1 MKCLKLETNIEYRVS
16 SIEERVSRNEMIYH
30 LLWYLRD
37 VFTHQLGFYAYQ
49 NVVFRSVS
57 AILTSLLIALIIGP
71 KIIRWLMRKKIGDR
85 PEFHHATLNE
95 LTKQKANTPTMGGL
109 IIILSA
115 VSTTL
120 LWAKLNNPFV
130 QKAIVLVIWFGALG
144 GVDDWLKL
152 TVDVRHRTRNGL
164 KPWEKLI
171 FQIGGAVLIASFL
184 YADFVNID
192 DAKLFWLPF
201 YKHGLPLANWMFIL
215 VAIFYLSATS
225 NAVNLTDGMDGLA
238 AGCVGMVSL
247 VLAILCFVAS
257 ETMSR
262 TTPVTWASYLLLP
275 AIPQAGELSIFYS
288 AILGA
293 VLGFLW
299 FNCHP
304 AQTFMGDVGSLP
316 LGAAMG
322 YGALVT
328 RNEILL
334 LIIGGVFVV
343 ELLSVVLQVGYF
355 KYTGGKRLFR
365 CAPIHHH
372 FHLIGWSEPQVVVR
386 FWLLAA
392 AFAALALA
400 TLKIR

>member
-1 MKCLKLETNIEYRVS
+1 
-16 SIEERVSRNEMIYH
+16 MIYH
-30 LLWYLRD
+30 LLRHLHDPVTNRPL
-37 VFTHQLGFYAYQ
+37 FGFYAYE
-49 NVVFRSVS
+49 NVMFRSV
-57 AILTSLLIALIIGP
+57 AATLTSLLIAVLIGP
-71 KIIRWLMRKKIGDR
+71 RIIRWLMRKKIGDR

-95 LTKQKANTPTMGGL
+95 LTKEKANTPTMGGL
-109 IIILSA
+109 IIIFGILA
-115 VSTTL
+115 ATL
-120 LWAKLNNPFV
+120 LWADLWNPFV
-130 QKAIVLVIWFGALG
+130 QKGIFLIVWFGGLG
-144 GVDDWLKL
+144 AVDDWLKL
-152 TVDVRHRTRNGL
+152 TVDSRHRSRNGL
-164 KPWEKLI
+164 RAWEKLI
-171 FQIGGAVLIASFL
+171 FQIGAAVLIASFL
-184 YADFVNID
+184 YVDFARLGADGRPVVPDGIR
-192 DAKLFWLPF
+192 FWLPF
-201 YKHGLPLANWMFIL
+201 YKRSLWLAIWMFIL
-215 VAIFYLSATS
+215 IATFYLSATS
-225 NAVNLTDGMDGLA
+225 NAVNLADGMDGLA
-238 AGCVGMVSL
+238 AGCVAMVSL
-247 VLAILCFVAS
+247 VLALLCYVAS
-257 ETMSR
+257 ETMAR
-262 TTPVTWASYLLLP
+262 TTDVTWASYLLLP
-275 AIPQAGELSIFYS
+275 YISQAGELSIFYS

-304 AQTFMGDVGSLP
+304 AQAFMGDVGSLP

-334 LIIGGVFVV
+334 LVIGGVFVI

-355 KYTGGKRLFR
+355 RYSGGKRLFR

>member
-1 MKCLKLETNIEYRVS
+1 
-16 SIEERVSRNEMIYH
+16 MIYQ
-30 LLWYLRD
+30 LLWYLHAGER
-37 VFTHQLGFYAYQ
+37 FGFFAYH

-57 AILTSLLIALIIGP
+57 ATLTSFLIAIFIGP
-71 KIIRWLMRKKIGDR
+71 RIIRWLMRKKIGDR

-95 LTKQKANTPTMGGL
+95 LTKEKANTPTMGGL
-109 IIILSA
+109 IIIASVVA
-115 VSTTL
+115 TTV
-120 LWAKLNNPFV
+120 LWGKFYAPDDKLYNPFLH
-130 QKAIVLVIWFGALG
+130 KALFVLIWFGILG
-144 GVDDWLKL
+144 GIDDWLKL
-152 TVDVRHRTRNGL
+152 TTGAKQRSRTGL
-164 KPWEKLI
+164 RAWEKLI

-184 YADFVNID
+184 YFDFVNIE
-192 DAKLFWLPF
+192 DAKRLWLPF

-215 VAIFYLSATS
+215 IAIFYLSATS
-225 NAVNLTDGMDGLA
+225 NAVNLADGMDGLA
-238 AGCVGMVSL
+238 AGCVAIVSL
-247 VLAILCFVAS
+247 VLALLCYVAS
-257 ETMSR
+257 ETMGL
-262 TTPVTWASYLLLP
+262 TAPITWSSYLLLP
-275 AIPQAGELSIFYS
+275 HIPQAGELSIFF
-288 AILGA
+288 AALFGA

-299 FNCHP
+299 FHCHP

-334 LIIGGVFVV
+334 LIIGGVFVI
-343 ELLSVVLQVGYF
+343 ELGSVVLQVGYF
-355 KYTGGKRLFR
+355 KYTKGGRLFR

-400 TLKIR
+400 TLKLR

>member
-1 MKCLKLETNIEYRVS
+1 
-16 SIEERVSRNEMIYH
+16 MIYH
-30 LLWYLRD
+30 LLWYFREI
-37 VFTHQLGFYAYQ
+37 FTHRLGFYAYQ
-49 NVVFRSVS
+49 NVAFRSVA
-57 AILTSLLIALIIGP
+57 AILTSLVIALVIGP

-95 LTKQKANTPTMGGL
+95 LTKEKANTPTMGGL
-109 IIILSA
+109 IIILA
-115 VSTTL
+115 TVTTTL
-120 LWAKLNNPFV
+120 LWAKLNNPFI
-130 QKAIVLVIWFGALG
+130 QKAIVLIIWFAALG
-144 GVDDWLKL
+144 AADDWLKL
-152 TVDVRHRTRNGL
+152 TAGARQRSRNGL
-164 KPWEKLI
+164 RPWEKLI

-215 VAIFYLSATS
+215 IAIFYLSATS
-225 NAVNLTDGMDGLA
+225 NAVNLADGMDGLA

-247 VLAILCFVAS
+247 VLALLCYVSS
-257 ETMSR
+257 ETMAR
-262 TTPVTWASYLLLP
+262 ATPVTWASYLLLP
-275 AIPQAGELSIFYS
+275 AIPQSGELSIFFS

-322 YGALVT
+322 YGAIVT

-334 LIIGGVFVV
+334 LVIGGVFVM
-343 ELLSVVLQVGYF
+343 ELMSVVLQVGYF

-386 FWLLAA
+386 FWLLSA

>member
-1 MKCLKLETNIEYRVS
+1 
-16 SIEERVSRNEMIYH
+16 MIYH
-30 LLWYLRD
+30 LLWYFREI
-37 VFTHQLGFYAYQ
+37 FTHRLGFYAYQ
-49 NVVFRSVS
+49 DVAFRSV
-57 AILTSLLIALIIGP
+57 AATLTSLVIALVIGP

-95 LTKQKANTPTMGGL
+95 LTKEKANTPTMGGL
-109 IIILSA
+109 IIILA
-115 VSTTL
+115 TVTTTL
-120 LWAKLNNPFV
+120 LWAKLNNPFI
-130 QKAIVLVIWFGALG
+130 QKAIVLVIWFAALG
-144 GVDDWLKL
+144 AADDWLKL
-152 TVDVRHRTRNGL
+152 TSSSRQRSRNGL
-164 KPWEKLI
+164 RPWEKLI

-215 VAIFYLSATS
+215 IAIFYLSATS
-225 NAVNLTDGMDGLA
+225 NAVNLADGMDGLA

-247 VLAILCFVAS
+247 VLALLCYVSS
-257 ETMSR
+257 ETMAR
-262 TTPVTWASYLLLP
+262 ATPVTWASYLLLP
-275 AIPQAGELSIFYS
+275 AIPQAGELSIFFS

-334 LIIGGVFVV
+334 LIIGGVFVI
-343 ELLSVVLQVGYF
+343 ELMSVVLQVGYF

-386 FWLLAA
+386 FWLLSA

>member
-1 MKCLKLETNIEYRVS
+1 
-16 SIEERVSRNEMIYH
+16 
-30 LLWYLRD
+30 
-37 VFTHQLGFYAYQ
+37 
-49 NVVFRSVS
+49 
-57 AILTSLLIALIIGP
+57 
-71 KIIRWLMRKKIGDR
+71 
-85 PEFHHATLNE
+85 
-95 LTKQKANTPTMGGL
+95 
-109 IIILSA
+109 
-115 VSTTL
+115 
-120 LWAKLNNPFV
+120 
-130 QKAIVLVIWFGALG
+130 LVIWFAVLG

-152 TVDVRHRTRNGL
+152 TAGIRHRTRHGL
-164 KPWEKLI
+164 KPWEKLV

-184 YADFVNID
+184 FADFINIED
-192 DAKLFWLPF
+192 GNKFWLPF

-215 VAIFYLSATS
+215 IAIFYISATS

-247 VLAILCFVAS
+247 VLAVLCYVAS
-257 ETMSR
+257 ETMTRASS
-262 TTPVTWASYLLLP
+262 VTWASYLLLP

-299 FNCHP
+299 YNCHP
-304 AQTFMGDVGSLP
+304 AQAFMGDVGSLP

-334 LIIGGVFVV
+334 LIIGGVFVL
-343 ELLSVVLQVGYF
+343 ELVSVVLQVGYF

-372 FHLIGWSEPQVVVR
+372 FHLAGWSEPQVVVR
-386 FWLLAA
+386 FWLLAV
-392 AFAALALA
+392 AFAAVALA

>member
-1 MKCLKLETNIEYRVS
+1 
-16 SIEERVSRNEMIYH
+16 MIYH
-30 LLWYLRD
+30 LLWYFRE
-37 VFTHQLGFYAYQ
+37 VFTHRLGFYAYQ
-49 NVVFRSVS
+49 NVMFRSIA
-57 AILTSLLIALIIGP
+57 AILTSFPIAILLGP
-71 KIIRWLMRKKIGDR
+71 MIIRWLMRKKIGDR
-85 PEFHHATLNE
+85 PEFHHAALNE
-95 LTKQKANTPTMGGL
+95 LTKEKANTPTMGGL
-109 IIILSA
+109 IIILS
-115 VSTTL
+115 VLTTTL

-130 QKAIVLVIWFGALG
+130 QKAIILVIWFAGLG
-144 GVDDWLKL
+144 GADDWLKL
-152 TVDVRHRTRNGL
+152 TSDIRHRSRNGL

-184 YADFVNID
+184 YIDFTHISD
-192 DAKLFWLPF
+192 GKLFWLPF
-201 YKHGLPLANWMFIL
+201 YKYGLPLANWMFVLI
-215 VAIFYLSATS
+215 AIFYISATS

-238 AGCVGMVSL
+238 AGCVGMVGL
-247 VLAILCFVAS
+247 VLALLCYVAS
-257 ETMSR
+257 ETIGQ
-262 TTPVTWASYLLLP
+262 TTPVTWSSYLLLP
-275 AIPQAGELSIFYS
+275 HIPQAGELSIFYS
-288 AILGA
+288 AIVGA

-299 FNCHP
+299 YNCHP

-334 LIIGGVFVV
+334 LIIGGVFIL
-343 ELLSVVLQVGYF
+343 ELVSVVLQVGYF

-392 AFAALALA
+392 AFAAIALA